1 MYMLEPHSSMPYAWD
16 FPAARDKK
24 ILLVIGSSRRV
35 VDIMEIGDLMPFK
48 FAVHPFLSLC
58 PTLY

>member
-1 MYMLEPHSSMPYAWD
+1 MYTLEPHSSKPYVWD
-16 FPAARDKK
+16 SPAARDKK

-48 FAVHPFLSLC
+48 FTVHTLLPLSDI
-58 PTLY
+58 Y